1 MEVWAGEGICMR
13 KKKWVEEFFDLGGG
27 VMSSSVELGDWDEEG

>member
-13 KKKWVEEFFDLGGG
+13 KKNGLRNSLIWGGI
-27 VMSSSVELGDWDEEG
+27 MSSSVELGDWDEEG